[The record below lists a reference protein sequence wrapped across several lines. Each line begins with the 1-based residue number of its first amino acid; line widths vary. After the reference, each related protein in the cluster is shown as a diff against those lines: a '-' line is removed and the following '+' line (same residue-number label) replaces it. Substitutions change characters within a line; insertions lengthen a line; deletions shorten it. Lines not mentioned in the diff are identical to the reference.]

1 MGKWSQIGS
10 TVRFQLTGYS
20 PVYRQKEKFPYFIR
34 MVSNCSI
41 VMRKRKYILIK
52 SKAPIRG

>member
-10 TVRFQLTGYS
+10 TLRFQLTGYNI
-20 PVYRQKEKFPYFIR
+20 VYRQKEKFPKFIR
-34 MVSNCSI
+34 IVLNCI
-41 VMRKRKYILIK
+41 IAMRKRKHILII